1 MTPVAFL
8 LRLRID
14 KARQLLRERP
24 DLTVEQIAN
33 SVGIP
38 DALYFSKQFKR
49 FYAQAPSAYRHDMLF
64 GDHHT

>member
-1 MTPVAFL
+1 MAPVAFL

-24 DLTVEQIAN
+24 ELTVEQIAH

-49 FYAQAPSAYRHDMLF
+49 FYEQAPSAYRHDMLY
-64 GDHHT
+64 GDQT